1 MPCLQK
7 AHGILLKLVYH
18 LTGNKSMSKKE
29 SVLIRVKSIADYHE
43 ALQLPKPLHP
53 LFSITDFS
61 KNKLTHPAVET
72 TFQLNLYCIS
82 IKEDAQ
88 CVLGYGPH
96 QYDFREGLMTFFKPG
111 QTISVDPEAAH
122 AEIGYSLVFHPDFIR
137 TYDLAKKIGGY
148 GFFDYQVNE
157 ALFLSDREKEQ
168 IRNIGKGILSEYEN
182 AIDSYSQDAIVSFI
196 DLLLVYSQRYYNRQ
210 FITRKVN
217 NLPLVSRF
225 EQLLDQYF
233 DDETER
239 NGLPQ
244 VGYFAERLN
253 MSKNYLNDLL
263 RSQTGESAQNHIQ
276 HKLIEKAK
284 DLLSSSELSVAEIA
298 YQLGFEQPQSLNRL
312 FKKKTAISPLEFR
325 RRMTFNN
332 L

>member
-1 MPCLQK
+1 
-7 AHGILLKLVYH
+7 
-18 LTGNKSMSKKE
+18 MSKKE
-29 SVLIRVKSIADYHE
+29 SVLIRVNSIADYHE

-88 CVLGYGPH
+88 CVLEYGPH

-148 GFFDYQVNE
+148 SFFDYQVNE

-217 NLPLVSRF
+217 NLPLGSRF

-253 MSKNYLNDLL
+253 MSKNYLSDLL